1 MKILSILLLVAGVA
15 VLAFGVIQ
23 LVQYNGSL
31 GGKIANK
38 TAGLFGGHSKGIETP
53 VIMIAA
59 GGAAALVGF
68 FLYRK
73 S

>member
-1 MKILSILLLVAGVA
+1 MKILSILLLLAGVV
-15 VLAFGVIQ
+15 VLVLGGIQ

-38 TAGLFGGHSKGIETP
+38 TASLFGGHSKGIETP
-53 VIMIAA
+53 IIMIAA
-59 GGAAALVGF
+59 GGAAALAGF